1 MTAEDRCKVCKEL
14 LEWAKYTKAQV
25 KYMEEKIY
33 AVRVSEEM
41 VVLVKASSA
50 NKAMR
55 MVWEA
60 DFDDLDT

>member
-14 LEWAKYTKAQV
+14 LEWAERTKEQIN
-25 KYMEEKIY
+25 YMEEKIY

-41 VVLVKASSA
+41 VVLVKASSE

-60 DFDDLDT
+60 DFDDE